1 MMGIRLIQISAVYFV
16 IGVGFGLYMSMA
28 HSYEFVGV
36 HAHVNLLGWLSLA
49 VIGAIYSIYP
59 ELAATKL
66 AKTHF
71 WLHNI
76 ALPVMMIGLF
86 FLILGQESLVPVVAT
101 GGTVMV
107 LAIILFALNVL
118 MNMKPRA

>member
-1 MMGIRLIQISAVYFV
+1 MGIRLIQISAVYFV

-28 HSYEFVGV
+28 DAHEFVGV

-49 VIGAIYSIYP
+49 VIGTIYSVYP

-76 ALPVMMIGLF
+76 ALPVMMIGLY
-86 FLILGQESLVPVVAT
+86 FLILGQEALVPVVAA

-107 LAIILFALNVL
+107 LAIVLFALNVL
-118 MNMKPRA
+118 INGKQRA

>member
-1 MMGIRLIQISAVYFV
+1 MGIRLIQISTVYFV
-16 IGVGFGLYMSMA
+16 IGVGFGLYMSIA

-36 HAHVNLLGWLSLA
+36 HTHVNLLGWLSLA

-101 GGTVMV
+101 AGTVMV
-107 LAIILFALNVL
+107 LAIVLFAWNVL
-118 MNMKPRA
+118 MNMKPRV